1 MSGGWEYAFEMSDNP
16 LAPRIA
22 RRVVRLVLEEHGEAG
37 LVDGAELLASELIAN
52 SYRYAEG
59 PASVRVKRVGAR
71 LRVSVWD
78 GNPEL
83 PIFGAA
89 SVAGLTGRQ
98 VDVAV
103 GTSSP
108 LVVESW
114 HGRSRARSATALK
127 ESVQALRPLLD
138 GERSDFTGSCVASSG
153 YRLRLPAPGSRLSV
167 AAFGPSAV
175 RT

>member
-83 PIFGAA
+83 PIFGTA
-89 SVAGLTGRQ
+89 SVAGPAAEAGRGLGL
-98 VDVAV
+98 VRACAESFGGFAYGAGAV
-103 GTSSP
+103 SYTHLRAHETP
-108 LVVESW
+108 EHLVC
-114 HGRSRARSATALK
+114 R
-127 ESVQALRPLLD
+127 
-138 GERSDFTGSCVASSG
+138 
-153 YRLRLPAPGSRLSV
+153 
-167 AAFGPSAV
+167 
-175 RT
+175 

>member
-22 RRVVRLVLEEHGEAG
+22 RRVVRLVLEEHGEAE

-83 PIFGAA
+83 PVFGAA
-89 SVAGLTGRQ
+89 SVAGPAAEAGRGLGL
-98 VDVAV
+98 VRLCAESFGGFAYGAGALGSGGGKVMWFEL
-103 GTSSP
+103 GEGCP
-108 LVVESW
+108 L
-114 HGRSRARSATALK
+114 GGG
-127 ESVQALRPLLD
+127 D
-138 GERSDFTGSCVASSG
+138 GGSG
-153 YRLRLPAPGSRLSV
+153 LG
-167 AAFGPSAV
+167 
-175 RT
+175 

>member
-83 PIFGAA
+83 PIFGTA
-89 SVAGLTGRQ
+89 SVAGPAAEAGR
-98 VDVAV
+98 
-103 GTSSP
+103 GLG
-108 LVVESW
+108 LVRACAESF
-114 HGRSRARSATALK
+114 GGFAYGAGAL
-127 ESVQALRPLLD
+127 
-138 GERSDFTGSCVASSG
+138 G
-153 YRLRLPAPGSRLSV
+153 
-167 AAFGPSAV
+167 
-175 RT
+175 

>member
-83 PIFGAA
+83 PIFGTA
-89 SVAGLTGRQ
+89 SVAGPAAEAGRGLGL
-98 VDVAV
+98 VRACAESFGGVAY
-103 GTSSP
+103 GA
-108 LVVESW
+108 
-114 HGRSRARSATALK
+114 GAL
-127 ESVQALRPLLD
+127 
-138 GERSDFTGSCVASSG
+138 GSG
-153 YRLRLPAPGSRLSV
+153 
-167 AAFGPSAV
+167 
-175 RT
+175 